1 MENLNANGAENN
13 RAGKMLR
20 TLILLMGANIVAP
33 KELRDKKMAELNVEN
48 NEPLANILI
57 EMNNLDEKEK
67 LTIVKAIVISTLKP
81 IQCVHLAEYVRN
93 HMNDIVQYAHTHE
106 EVREEVKPED
116 LLNMED

>member
-13 RAGKMLR
+13 RASKMLR

-33 KELRDKKMAELNVEN
+33 KELRDKKVEELNVEN

-67 LTIVKAIVISTLKP
+67 LDVVKAVIISTLKP
-81 IQCVHLAEYVRN
+81 VQCIDLAMYVRN
-93 HMNDIVQYAHTHE
+93 HMNDIVQYAHAHE
-106 EVREEVKPED
+106 EVKEKVSPED